1 MVLRADVLLK
11 AILRAKGKGL
21 RAKSKVVLLTPQGAK
36 FNQKMAQRLS
46 KYDQLVFVC
55 GRYEGFDE
63 RIRGD
68 HHIFTNDKVVE
79 IVNLQPTG
87 AKAKPYQVK
96 QVRNLMVRYK
106 LGGFS
111 LD

>member
-1 MVLRADVLLK
+1 MGGYEKIAAKVLGGTSDANILFRELCELL
-11 AILRAKGKGL
+11 LRL
-21 RAKSKVVLLTPQGAK
+21 
-36 FNQKMAQRLS
+36 
-46 KYDQLVFVC
+46 
-55 GRYEGFDE
+55 GFDE